1 MREMAGVRL
10 TTRRRLQWAETDA
23 AGHNHFSSAVRWLE
37 EGEHELWCRLG
48 LAELVP
54 CVPRVHLEID
64 YRERIWFHQ
73 EIEVTVGVIRVGR
86 TSCTF
91 GFCARDL
98 SGRVSVEGRVVVV
111 HSPDSHGT
119 AVPWSEGVRDLLES
133 PTALTG

>member
-1 MREMAGVRL
+1 MTGVRL

-54 CVPRVHLEID
+54 CVPRVHVEID
-64 YRERIWFHQ
+64 YRERIWFNQ
-73 EIEVTVGVIRVGR
+73 QVEVTVGVIGVGR

-91 GFCARDL
+91 GFCVTDL
-98 SGRVSVEGRVVVV
+98 SGEVCVEGRVVVV
-111 HSPDSHGT
+111 HAPDSHGK
-119 AVPWSEGVRDLLES
+119 AVPWSDKVRALLES